1 MKKVVSLPPHLKA
14 QMAELVDAYV
24 SGAYIERC
32 AGSIPVLG
40 TKKKNCNFA
49 VLFFVLESLGLESHL
64 GTSFEFSNFL
74 SRNLDGFLGARIAAF
89 SGSTLNN

>member
-40 TKKKNCNFA
+40 TKKKELQNRSS
-49 VLFFVLESLGLESHL
+49 FFLC
-64 GTSFEFSNFL
+64 FDFL
-74 SRNLDGFLGARIAAF
+74 Y
-89 SGSTLNN
+89 

>member
-40 TKKKNCNFA
+40 TKKKNCIA
-49 VLFFVLESLGLESHL
+49 VLFFCASLILLFENEF
-64 GTSFEFSNFL
+64 GTSFEFSDFL
-74 SRNLDGFLGARIAAF
+74 SRNLDGFVGAGIAAL
-89 SGSTLNN
+89 SGSTLSN